1 MSILSKGIAVV
12 GSTTIDKIVSQHQR
26 IIKIGGATAYAGITY
41 SRHGIGTQVV
51 SNIAPGDRK
60 IIRRLEQENVVVLNG
75 PTDRTTQFINDI
87 RQHSRRQ
94 KILYRARSI
103 QLQQL
108 SAVAKRAGALH
119 LGPLHPDDIE
129 PAALTALNAHNLKI
143 FLDVQGYTRKVGPP
157 QVSAAVSKHLTSAL
171 KAAHIIKANGA
182 ELNLIVDHYQENLTQ
197 IMKSFEIEESVITLG
212 QDGGW
217 VESMCSGKSD
227 FSAQKVAT
235 AVDPT
240 GAGDVFFASYLVG
253 RFLNNQNI
261 ADACRYAARTAG
273 RQVSGKHITFDV
285 LALP

>member
-143 FLDVQGYTRKVGPP
+143 FLDVQGYTRKVAPP
-157 QVSAAVSKHLTSAL
+157 KCRQL
-171 KAAHIIKANGA
+171 
-182 ELNLIVDHYQENLTQ
+182 YQNT
-197 IMKSFEIEESVITLG
+197 
-212 QDGGW
+212 
-217 VESMCSGKSD
+217 
-227 FSAQKVAT
+227 
-235 AVDPT
+235 
-240 GAGDVFFASYLVG
+240 
-253 RFLNNQNI
+253 
-261 ADACRYAARTAG
+261 
-273 RQVSGKHITFDV
+273 
-285 LALP
+285 

>member
-129 PAALTALNAHNLKI
+129 PAALTALNAYNLKI
-143 FLDVQGYTRKVGPP
+143 FLDVQGYTRKVAPP
-157 QVSAAVSKHLTSAL
+157 QVSAAVSIHLTSAL

-182 ELNLIVDHYQENLTQ
+182 ELNLIVDH
-197 IMKSFEIEESVITLG
+197 
-212 QDGGW
+212 
-217 VESMCSGKSD
+217 
-227 FSAQKVAT
+227 
-235 AVDPT
+235 
-240 GAGDVFFASYLVG
+240 
-253 RFLNNQNI
+253 
-261 ADACRYAARTAG
+261 
-273 RQVSGKHITFDV
+273 
-285 LALP
+285 

>member
-26 IIKIGGATAYAGITY
+26 IFKIGGATAYAGITY

-60 IIRRLEQENVVVLNG
+60 IIRRLEQENVVVLDG

-129 PAALTALNAHNLKI
+129 PEALTALNAHNLKI
-143 FLDVQGYTRKVGPP
+143 FLDVQGYTRKVAPP

-182 ELNLIVDHYQENLTQ
+182 ELNLIVDHYQENL
-197 IMKSFEIEESVITLG
+197 
-212 QDGGW
+212 
-217 VESMCSGKSD
+217 
-227 FSAQKVAT
+227 
-235 AVDPT
+235 
-240 GAGDVFFASYLVG
+240 
-253 RFLNNQNI
+253 
-261 ADACRYAARTAG
+261 
-273 RQVSGKHITFDV
+273 
-285 LALP
+285 